1 MITSHSRNISWL
13 PPQTVA
19 SQVVRQMTSYV
30 EFEKFVMKSVLLVQ
44 NLHSCLMS
52 TISENRLQTSVSSQS
67 VARQIAQKI
76 TPDFF
81 PNEMIS
87 HKYVSDIFKT
97 CDNLHPCKKRV
108 RILNLARA
116 ARA

>member
-1 MITSHSRNISWL
+1 MITSHSRNIFGL
-13 PPQTVA
+13 PSQTVA
-19 SQVVRQMTSYV
+19 SQVVRQMTRHV
-30 EFEKFVMKSVLLVQ
+30 EFEKFVMKSALSVRK
-44 NLHSCLMS
+44 LHSCLMS
-52 TISENRLQTSVSSQS
+52 TISENRLQTSFFSQS

-81 PNEMIS
+81 RNEMIS
-87 HKYVSDIFKT
+87 KKYFSDIFKT
-97 CDNLHPCKKRV
+97 CDNLRPCKKQV